1 MAYCK
6 VCDCKLRPH
15 LQDLKLHTTRNKHVE
30 NIKRMKLAAVTKPID
45 SHFKPG
51 PSKPTG
57 MELKVAKLRLAA
69 HVAAH
74 SSLSTADHLAP
85 LMASTFPESK
95 VASGVTLGRTKCTAL
110 VSKVLGP
117 TFREMLLEDIGEQPY
132 SLIVDEST
140 DISCEKELGVVV
152 RYFSK
157 RANDFLTR
165 FLGLISITDAS
176 ATGMFNELKS
186 FLESCNLDLKRCV
199 GIGTD
204 GASVMCG
211 RNHSLYSLMRDENP
225 KLILAKCTCHSLHLA
240 CSEATAALPANIE
253 FLVRECYNWFSC
265 SPKRREQY
273 RRIYSAINDCDP
285 LKLISIANTRW
296 LSVAAAVNRIIDQ
309 WSELRLHFGLVQ
321 NTERCYT
328 ARLLHEMFED
338 DLYLLFAQPII
349 MEFDKVNRLF
359 QSENPDPVKLFE
371 DLELLVKSML
381 LRVALKEHA
390 FPTAEWEKHLL
401 HVRACNFGTVF
412 LDALHNSTLSE
423 EEKDQMLV
431 RCRGYLV
438 SCVKS
443 LLKRLPSNLELFEN
457 FKFLRPCYVRD
468 ASFSTF
474 HKVISM
480 VTAPCS
486 TSILESE
493 YVSLQA
499 MHSSLALS
507 DNVSEFW
514 RAVAKATNSVGEAL
528 FPNLSAMVFALLCL
542 PASNAAVERVFSLV
556 TVTKTD
562 HRNKLTVRNLEMI
575 LHVRCGLK
583 EYFGCCN
590 NFKPSERFLEKF
602 NSAVMYEV

>member
-1 MAYCK
+1 
-6 VCDCKLRPH
+6 
-15 LQDLKLHTTRNKHVE
+15 
-30 NIKRMKLAAVTKPID
+30 
-45 SHFKPG
+45 
-51 PSKPTG
+51 
-57 MELKVAKLRLAA
+57 
-69 HVAAH
+69 
-74 SSLSTADHLAP
+74 
-85 LMASTFPESK
+85 
-95 VASGVTLGRTKCTAL
+95 
-110 VSKVLGP
+110 
-117 TFREMLLEDIGEQPY
+117 
-132 SLIVDEST
+132 
-140 DISCEKELGVVV
+140 
-152 RYFSK
+152 
-157 RANDFLTR
+157 
-165 FLGLISITDAS
+165 
-176 ATGMFNELKS
+176 
-186 FLESCNLDLKRCV
+186 
-199 GIGTD
+199 
-204 GASVMCG
+204 
-211 RNHSLYSLMRDENP
+211 
-225 KLILAKCTCHSLHLA
+225 
-240 CSEATAALPANIE
+240 
-253 FLVRECYNWFSC
+253 
-265 SPKRREQY
+265 
-273 RRIYSAINDCDP
+273 
-285 LKLISIANTRW
+285 
-296 LSVAAAVNRIIDQ
+296 
-309 WSELRLHFGLVQ
+309 
-321 NTERCYT
+321 
-328 ARLLHEMFED
+328 
-338 DLYLLFAQPII
+338 

-431 RCRGYLV
+431 RCREYLV

-507 DNVSEFW
+507 NNVSEFW

-590 NFKPSERFLEKF
+590 NFKPSERAFWRNLTVLSCMRCNTFLEHRIVRDDVQYFPSLALHQFTCNHKEVGQCF
-602 NSAVMYEV
+602 SVSSVWQQVVCTARYAVFSCMSHVSCIYTEVSIFLSLCYQFGSKSCAARCVFSFLLYLHGCVFRRNSLSFFLID